1 MSALSIQPTYPIF
14 TDIDG
19 QPLEAGYVWIG
30 TANLDPQTN
39 PITVY
44 WDAALTILA
53 PQPIRTL
60 AGYPSNN
67 GTPARLY
74 VNSDYSIRV
83 MNKNGSIVYSAPAA
97 TERYSGAVVSTIG
110 AANVSFTQAGAG
122 AVAST
127 VQLKL
132 EEFVSF
138 EDFGA
143 VGDGITD
150 DSIAMQAALNTYKS
164 VRAEPGKTYLAGN
177 LDILQVGDVPGQGN
191 GIRQIDFAGSTLKLK
206 ASAQYGIRIRN
217 SDFVRLSN
225 IRLDMNNVTNAIGIA
240 HSGGW
245 HCYIEHVQSVLAT
258 VHDTSYDLYIN
269 GGTTYPIGGAALWG
283 AYTSE
288 YHNLFLKRVNIAG
301 DSVGGYVTTLN
312 FFNLAVQSGTGVG
325 SPGYGVSISNA
336 GAINFYSPILQGC
349 ASAFYLS
356 NVNQLKI
363 YTSYVEGCQI
373 YLNCASAVS
382 NVLSIGGQ
390 NSVSVAYVQGTIST
404 QYTLDD
410 NPTGQIRLQYQA
422 DQLRARLGD
431 VEKTNII
438 PKTVSKVSAENH
450 TVEPGGFGNAT
461 GLLTHQYSVESASPL
476 KVRWTTFG
484 NRGDQMVAGQKWLF
498 DAGTGKPFLGL
509 GANSSDP
516 TASFD
521 ADGYNARIR
530 LSIPPVTS
538 TSAGE
543 AGEIRWDSGF
553 IYVCVASNTWKRATL
568 ITF

>member
-1 MSALSIQPTYPIF
+1 MSALSIQVPFPVF
-14 TDIDG
+14 QDRDG
-19 QPLEAGYVWIG
+19 QPLENGYVWIG
-30 TANLDPQTN
+30 VANLNPQTN
-39 PITVY
+39 PVVVY
-44 WDAALTILA
+44 FDEALTIVA
-53 PQPIRTL
+53 AQPLRTL
-60 AGYPSNN
+60 NGYVSRA
-67 GTPARLY
+67 GTPAQIY
-74 VNSDYSIRV
+74 VDGVNFSILV
-83 MNKNGSIVYSAPAA
+83 QDSKGSMVYNFPDGTGISPDACGVTYDPP
-97 TERYSGAVVSTIG
+97 
-110 AANVSFTQAGAG
+110 FTG
-122 AVAST
+122 AVAYPVCEKLAET
-127 VQLKL
+127 VS
-132 EEFVSF
+132 VM
-138 EDFGA
+138 DFGA
-143 VGDGITD
+143 VGDGVTD
-150 DSIAMQAALNTYKS
+150 DTVAIQAALNTYKS
-164 VRAEPGKTYLAGN
+164 VYFPNGTYLAGG

-191 GIRQIDFAGSTLKLK
+191 GIRHIDFNGATLKLK
-206 ASAQYGIRIRN
+206 AGAAFGIRIRN

-225 IRLDMNNVTNAIGIA
+225 IRLDMNNVANAIGIA

-258 VHDTSYDLYIN
+258 VADTSYDLYIN

-288 YHNLFLKRVNIAG
+288 YHNLYLKRVNLAG

-363 YTSYVEGCQI
+363 WTSYVEGCQI

-382 NVLSIGGQ
+382 NVLSVGGQ
-390 NSVSVAYVQGTIST
+390 NSTSVAYVQGTIST

-410 NPTGQIRLQYQA
+410 NPTGQSRLQYQA
-422 DQLRARLGD
+422 DLLRARLGD
-431 VEKTNII
+431 VEKTNVI

-498 DAGTGKPFLGL
+498 DPGTGKPFLGL

-530 LSIPPVTS
+530 LSIPPATS
-538 TSAGE
+538 GSAGE

-568 ITF
+568 NTF

>member
-1 MSALSIQPTYPIF
+1 MPTVNLSALAGAGQQFFDNNGNPLSGGKLYSYAAGTTTPQVTY
-14 TDIDG
+14 TSASG
-19 QPLEAGYVWIG
+19 A
-30 TANLDPQTN
+30 TAHTN
-39 PITVY
+39 PIVLDSAGRVATGEIWLTAGQNYKFVLKTSVEVTLAT
-44 WDAALTILA
+44 WDNITGINGTGITSNASSVEYDPPFTGALTS
-53 PQPIRTL
+53 
-60 AGYPSNN
+60 GY
-67 GTPARLY
+67 
-74 VNSDYSIRV
+74 
-83 MNKNGSIVYSAPAA
+83 
-97 TERYSGAVVSTIG
+97 
-110 AANVSFTQAGAG
+110 
-122 AVAST
+122 T
-127 VQLKL
+127 VQDKL
-132 EEFVSF
+132 AQYVSVK
-138 EDFGA
+138 DFGA
-143 VGDGITD
+143 VGDGVTD
-150 DSIAMQAALNTYKS
+150 DSTAIQAALNTYKS
-164 VRAEPGKTYLAGN
+164 VYFPNGTYLAGG

-191 GIRQIDFAGSTLKLK
+191 GIRHIDFNGATLKLK
-206 ASAQYGIRIRN
+206 AGAEFGIRIRN

-225 IRLDMNNVTNAIGIA
+225 IRLDMNNVANAIGIA

-258 VHDTSYDLYIN
+258 VADTSYDLYIN
-269 GGTTYPIGGAALWG
+269 GGTNPPIYPSGDLWG

-336 GAINFYSPILQGC
+336 GAINFYSPILQVC

-390 NSVSVAYVQGTIST
+390 NSTSVAYVQGTIST

-410 NPTGQIRLQYQA
+410 NPTGQSRLQYQA

-530 LSIPPVTS
+530 LSIPPATS

-568 ITF
+568 NTF